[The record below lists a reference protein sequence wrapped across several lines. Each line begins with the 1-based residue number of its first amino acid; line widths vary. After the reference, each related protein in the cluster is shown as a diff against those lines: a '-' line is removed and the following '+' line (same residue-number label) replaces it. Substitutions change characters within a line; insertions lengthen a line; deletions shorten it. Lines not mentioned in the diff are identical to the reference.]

1 MYILSFHAWIDD
13 DVKFVHAK
21 NNLDII
27 DMFDNDIEDI
37 YNENR
42 KMMDVDM
49 PNI

>member
-1 MYILSFHAWIDD
+1 VLINDD
-13 DVKFVHAK
+13 EMFVHAK

-27 DMFDNDIEDI
+27 DMFDDDIEGI